1 MRVSNESLLE
11 AREGLAQLT
20 RVPVRSRTAARI
32 AGMARQVEAAAA
44 AVVRRRDE
52 IVERYA
58 DRDAD
63 GETVPASDETMRA
76 RGMVR
81 IDPER
86 RDAFE
91 AEITALLTETVE
103 ITGPPLT
110 LADLTRSGGEPVDL
124 TASLLLSLGPLFAGP
139 TDEASA

>member
-11 AREGLAQLT
+11 ARAALAQLT
-20 RVPVRSRTAARI
+20 RVPVRSVTAARI
-32 AGMARQVEAAAA
+32 AAIARQVDAVAAT
-44 AVVRRRDE
+44 VVRRRDE
-52 IVERYA
+52 IVDRYA

-63 GETVPASDETMRA
+63 GNPVPASDETMRA
-76 RGMVR
+76 RGMIR

-91 AEITALLTETVE
+91 TEITALLTETVE
-103 ITGPPLT
+103 IAGRPLT

-124 TASLLLSLGPLFAGP
+124 TASLLLSLGPLFEGP
-139 TDEASA
+139 TDEGRA